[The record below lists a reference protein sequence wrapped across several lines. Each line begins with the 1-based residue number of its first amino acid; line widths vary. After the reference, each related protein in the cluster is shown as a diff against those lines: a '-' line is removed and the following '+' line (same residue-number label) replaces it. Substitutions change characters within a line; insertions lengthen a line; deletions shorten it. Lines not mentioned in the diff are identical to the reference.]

1 MALPMDFAK
10 VFSQFAR
17 VVLVETTI
25 GNYVNDEWQ
34 ETLLPVPQPE
44 PAPTP
49 EPEPP
54 VDPDFGITPP
64 YEEPVD
70 PDFGVYP
77 PDMPVD
83 PGFTVDGP
91 IDPDFTVDPLPVYQ
105 REIKAIVLMDSI
117 EQQQFYAD
125 GNSTSGVLAVICN
138 DKLYIADAFQ
148 GGQERRQSYVIYDG
162 LKYKVSASGKL
173 FGNTNKHLYH
183 CVRYLQ

>member
-1 MALPMDFAK
+1 MALPMDFTK

-44 PAPTP
+44 PAP
-49 EPEPP
+49 P
-54 VDPDFGITPP
+54 VDPDFGVTPP

>member
-17 VVLVETTI
+17 TVLVETTI

-34 ETLLPVPQPE
+34 ETLLSVPQPE
-44 PAPTP
+44 PEPTP
-49 EPEPP
+49 EPEEP
-54 VDPDFGITPP
+54 VDPGFSVQPP

-70 PDFGVYP
+70 PDFSVDP
-77 PDMPVD
+77 PDM
-83 PGFTVDGP
+83 P
-91 IDPDFTVDPLPVYQ
+91 IDPDFSVDEPIDPDFSVDPLPVYQ

>member
-1 MALPMDFAK
+1 MALPMDFTK
-10 VFSQFAR
+10 VFSQFSR
-17 VVLVETTI
+17 TVLVETTI

-54 VDPDFGITPP
+54 VDP
-64 YEEPVD
+64 
-70 PDFGVYP
+70 
-77 PDMPVD
+77 
-83 PGFTVDGP
+83 GFTVDGP

-105 REIKAIVLMDSI
+105 QEIKAIVLMDSI

>member
-1 MALPMDFAK
+1 MALPMDFVK

-17 VVLVETTI
+17 TVLVETTI

-44 PAPTP
+44 PEPTP
-49 EPEPP
+49 EP
-54 VDPDFGITPP
+54 VDPGFSVQPP

-70 PDFGVYP
+70 PDFS
-77 PDMPVD
+77 VD
-83 PGFTVDGP
+83 EP
-91 IDPDFTVDPLPVYQ
+91 IDPDFSVDPLPVYQ